1 MIKKILAAW
10 LIGLLCLSAAL
21 AEEAPG
27 NPMLSPGEDN
37 DDDRVISLDPDDYER
52 PVTPFQLGLQES
64 GVVPDGYFDDA
75 VFVGDSITLK
85 LYHYVK
91 DMRNQGTPCLG
102 GAKFLTAGSL
112 GSGNAL
118 WPVSKESVHPSYQGE
133 KMRIE
138 KAIELM
144 GARKVYIML
153 GMNDVAYY
161 GLEQSVTNMNELV
174 GLILERSPGADI
186 FVQSVT
192 PRLASITTNPTNR
205 ALFEYNLAMYKS
217 CVENGWYFVDVAS
230 VMRDENGNLI
240 EAYCSDPESMGM
252 HFTDAGCAVWIEYLE
267 THGKEE

>member
-75 VFVGDSITLK
+75 VFIGDSITLK

-118 WPVSKESVHPSYQGE
+118 WPVSKESVHPSYQGD

-153 GMNDVAYY
+153 GMNDVAY
-161 GLEQSVTNMNELV
+161 
-174 GLILERSPGADI
+174 
-186 FVQSVT
+186 
-192 PRLASITTNPTNR
+192 
-205 ALFEYNLAMYKS
+205 
-217 CVENGWYFVDVAS
+217 
-230 VMRDENGNLI
+230 
-240 EAYCSDPESMGM
+240 
-252 HFTDAGCAVWIEYLE
+252 
-267 THGKEE
+267 

>member
-1 MIKKILAAW
+1 MIRKILAGL
-10 LIGLLCLSAAL
+10 LIGLLCLGAAL
-21 AEEAPG
+21 AEEAPD
-27 NPMLSPGEDN
+27 NPMLSAGEDN
-37 DDDRVISLDPDDYER
+37 DDDRVISLDPDDYDL
-52 PVTPFQLGLQES
+52 PVTSFQLGLQES
-64 GVVPDGYFDDA
+64 DVVPDGYFDDA

-102 GAKFLTAGSL
+102 SAKFLTAGSL

-161 GLEQSVTNMNELV
+161 GLEQSVANMNELI
-174 GLILERSPGADI
+174 GLILEHSPEADI

-192 PRLASITTNPTNR
+192 PRLASIKTNPTNR

-230 VMRDENGNLI
+230 AMRDESGNLI

>member
-112 GSGNAL
+112 GSGKGGFLLSGEVEFHRRRRLFRGGGLGSCRCVRHIRLGRGRGSSAG
-118 WPVSKESVHPSYQGE
+118 GE
-133 KMRIE
+133 K
-138 KAIELM
+138 
-144 GARKVYIML
+144 
-153 GMNDVAYY
+153 
-161 GLEQSVTNMNELV
+161 Q
-174 GLILERSPGADI
+174 
-186 FVQSVT
+186 
-192 PRLASITTNPTNR
+192 
-205 ALFEYNLAMYKS
+205 
-217 CVENGWYFVDVAS
+217 
-230 VMRDENGNLI
+230 
-240 EAYCSDPESMGM
+240 
-252 HFTDAGCAVWIEYLE
+252 
-267 THGKEE
+267 HGKSHAEHDG

>member
-1 MIKKILAAW
+1 MIKKILA
-10 LIGLLCLSAAL
+10 GLLIAMLCLGTAL
-21 AEEAPG
+21 AEEAPA
-27 NPMLSPGEDN
+27 NPMLSGGEDN
-37 DDDRVISLDPDDYER
+37 DDDDVISLDPDDYDV
-52 PVTPFQLGLQES
+52 PVTPFQLGIQEGS
-64 GVVPDGYFDDA
+64 VVPEGYFDDA

-91 DMRNQGTPCLG
+91 DMRNQGIACLG
-102 GAKFLTAGSL
+102 SAKFLTAGSL

-118 WPVSKESVHPSYQGE
+118 WPVSSDSVHPSYQGE

-144 GARKVYIML
+144 DAHKVYIML

-161 GLEQSVTNMNELV
+161 GVEQSVANMEELI
-174 GLILERSPGADI
+174 GLILELSPDADI

-192 PRLASITTNPTNR
+192 PRLASITTTPTNCS
-205 ALFEYNLAMYKS
+205 LFEYNLAMYKS

-230 VMRDENGNLI
+230 VMRDANGNLI

-252 HFTDAGCAVWIEYLE
+252 HFTDTGCAVWIEYLE

>member
-1 MIKKILAAW
+1 
-10 LIGLLCLSAAL
+10 
-21 AEEAPG
+21 
-27 NPMLSPGEDN
+27 
-37 DDDRVISLDPDDYER
+37 
-52 PVTPFQLGLQES
+52 
-64 GVVPDGYFDDA
+64 
-75 VFVGDSITLK
+75 
-85 LYHYVK
+85 
-91 DMRNQGTPCLG
+91 
-102 GAKFLTAGSL
+102 
-112 GSGNAL
+112 
-118 WPVSKESVHPSYQGE
+118 
-133 KMRIE
+133 
-138 KAIELM
+138 M

-161 GLEQSVTNMNELV
+161 GLEQSVTNMNELI